1 MNKTLK
7 PPPILRGLFILQPK
21 APATIT
27 LTVSGDGV
35 QTQTTP
41 PFEVKKGESIIK
53 NFVLQLMQT
62 PDVVFPTSHVLLIK
76 GGFQEKFARRQ
87 ICPLYDLWRMKTEV
101 IILKFVTLPEN
112 KVMKRCIKTG
122 LGILLSILLL
132 VLLSGPIYAQTDG
145 KINYWTPFSMNFNG
159 GLATGPEFV
168 NNQDLGFW
176 GFVDYNGIEK
186 QIYDGYQW
194 GISMAYRP
202 AKYFDLFL
210 NILLARYKLLMGK
223 EGHQLKGPSIWYASG
238 GTYSISPP
246 LPHDIYYISK
256 VSLGQIGVRLIYP
269 IEKSL
274 EPYIGLG
281 LNVGSYQIAFG
292 NKNGSRAYSEI
303 LNGEKIGRNLIFG
316 VNFNILSQNKIL
328 LKISPYFEI
337 GGLATEGAEMHDW
350 IWQGWTYRVQFP
362 IVPHY
367 RFGIILGY

>member
-1 MNKTLK
+1 
-7 PPPILRGLFILQPK
+7 
-21 APATIT
+21 
-27 LTVSGDGV
+27 
-35 QTQTTP
+35 
-41 PFEVKKGESIIK
+41 
-53 NFVLQLMQT
+53 MQT

-112 KVMKRCIKTG
+112 KVMKRCMKTG

-132 VLLSGPIYAQTDG
+132 VLLNEPIYAQTDSTT
-145 KINYWTPFSMNFNG
+145 KYWETFSMGFIG
-159 GLATGPEFV
+159 GLATGPKFV

-176 GFVDYNGIEK
+176 GFVDQNGIEK
-186 QIYDGYQW
+186 QIYGGYQW

-202 AKYFDLFL
+202 MKYFDLFL
-210 NILLARYKLLMGK
+210 NVLLARYKILMGK
-223 EGHQLKGPSIWYASG
+223 EGHQLFCPFMWNVLGPYNL
-238 GTYSISPP
+238 SPP

-303 LNGEKIGRNLIFG
+303 LNGEKIARNLIFG
-316 VNFNILSQNKIL
+316 VNFNIISQNKIL

-337 GGLATEGAEMHDW
+337 GGLATEAGTEMHDW
-350 IWQGWTYRVQFP
+350 IWQGWTYETQFP